1 MRLYEFDIVGLIS
14 GETKKEKQER
24 QELTKKSM
32 GMFKKAMADFERIQ
46 KENADTFKDNP
57 IEAFEQWFEYYFDR
71 AVVRIVDHPGLYTS
85 IKNPTKIMNFAPA
98 LIMYASMDYYLKAKT
113 PQQGSEEIV
122 VIAPQLTRD
131 KKLVSIVQKLF
142 GKYVVNN
149 KNQEKISDKLDK
161 KPKTGLVYKDGE
173 VEYKFMGQ
181 QWVNTTNNQV
191 ARREV
196 AAQLTQIA
204 IDKGDVE

>member
-1 MRLYEFDIVGLIS
+1 MRLHEFDIVGLIS

-46 KENADTFKDNP
+46 QENADAFKDSP
-57 IEAFEQWFEYYFDR
+57 TEAFEQWFEYYFDR
-71 AVVRIVDHPGLYTS
+71 KVERIVDHPGLYNS
-85 IKNPTKIMNFAPA
+85 VKNPTKIMNFAPA

-113 PQQGSEEIV
+113 PQQGSEEMV

-131 KKLVSIVQKLF
+131 KKLVSTVQKLF
-142 GKYVVNN
+142 GKYVVTG
-149 KNQEKISDKLDK
+149 KNQKQLDTDK
-161 KPKTGLVYKDGE
+161 KPKLGITYTVKNGD
-173 VEYKFMGQ
+173 EYKWLGA
-181 QWVNTTNNQV
+181 QWGNVTTGRV
-191 ARREV
+191 ATKEV
-196 AAQLTQIA
+196 GAQLTQTA

>member
-1 MRLYEFDIVGLIS
+1 MRLHEFDIVGLIS

-24 QELTKKSM
+24 QELTKKSI

-46 KENADTFKDNP
+46 QENADTFKDNP
-57 IEAFEQWFEYYFDR
+57 TEAFEQWFEYYFDR
-71 AVVRIVDHPGLYTS
+71 AVARIVDHPGLYNS
-85 IKNPTKIMNFAPA
+85 VKNPTKIMNFAPA

-142 GKYVVNN
+142 GKYVVTG
-149 KNQEKISDKLDK
+149 KNQKQLDTDK
-161 KPKTGLVYKDGE
+161 KPKLGITYTVKNGD
-173 VEYKFMGQ
+173 EYKWLGA
-181 QWVNTTNNQV
+181 QWGNVTTGRV
-191 ARREV
+191 ATKEV